1 MDPTDLE
8 RLDVRMLEN
17 EADVTA
23 KSTAVRHLVAL
34 GYEDP
39 LEAATR
45 QAAVER
51 SQLAQLA
58 GAEELLKAG
67 DATGAIA
74 ELEAMINAAAD
85 WAAPHQLLAR
95 AYYRTGRWRAAAK
108 QLEWLESH
116 GVEHAE
122 LALLRAQLALRA
134 RSLEEARDHAS
145 YAKALHQPLAAADVL
160 IGDVEFRLGDLAA
173 AEAAYRGA
181 IEVQGPH
188 ATALAGL
195 AAVALRRGELA
206 EAIDWS
212 LQAIEQ
218 APKMTTAHY
227 RLGLALWRL
236 QRAREASAALVT
248 AATLNAQLAGPHR
261 WLATI
266 AAAEGDLAAAEKY
279 RRLGQEVVERRRQL
293 RDAAE
298 DF

>member
-1 MDPTDLE
+1 
-8 RLDVRMLEN
+8 MLEN
-17 EADVTA
+17 EADVAA

-45 QAAVER
+45 QANVER
-51 SQLAQLA
+51 SQRAQLA

-74 ELEAMINAAAD
+74 ELESMIDAAAD

-95 AYYRTGRWRAAAK
+95 AYYRMGRWRGAAK

-122 LALLRAQLALRA
+122 LALLRAQLALRT
-134 RSLEEARDHAS
+134 RSLEAARDHAS
-145 YAKALHQPLAAADVL
+145 YAQALHQPLAAADVL

-173 AEAAYRGA
+173 AETAYTAYHGA
-181 IEVQGPH
+181 IEAQGPH

-206 EAIDWS
+206 EAVDWS

-236 QRAREASAALVT
+236 QRPREATAALRT
-248 AATLNAQLAGPHR
+248 AAALNAQLAGPYR
-261 WLATI
+261 WLTIIATE
-266 AAAEGDLAAAEKY
+266 EGDLAAAEGY
-279 RRLGQEVVERRRQL
+279 RQLGQAVVERRRQL

-298 DF
+298 DY

>member
-1 MDPTDLE
+1 MS
-8 RLDVRMLEN
+8 EN
-17 EADVTA
+17 EANVAAT
-23 KSTAVRHLVAL
+23 STAVRHLVAL

-45 QAAVER
+45 QATVER
-51 SQLAQLA
+51 SQRAQLA
-58 GAEELLKAG
+58 SAEELLKAG
-67 DATGAIA
+67 DAAGAIA
-74 ELEAMINAAAD
+74 ELKSMIDAAAD

-95 AYYRTGRWRAAAK
+95 AYYRTGRWRAAAQ

-134 RSLEEARDHAS
+134 RSLEAARDHAS
-145 YAKALHQPLAAADVL
+145 YAKALHQPLAAADAL
-160 IGDVEFRLGDLAA
+160 IGDVESRLGDLTA

-181 IEVQGPH
+181 IEIQGPH

-218 APKMTTAHY
+218 APQMATAHY
-227 RLGLALWRL
+227 RLGLALWRF
-236 QRAREASAALVT
+236 QRPREATAALGT
-248 AATLNAQLAGPHR
+248 AAALNAQLAGPYR

-266 AAAEGDLAAAEKY
+266 ATTESDLAAAEKY
-279 RRLGQEVVERRRQL
+279 RRLGQEAVERRRQL
-293 RDAAE
+293 RDAGE
-298 DF
+298 DC

>member
-45 QAAVER
+45 QATVER
-51 SQLAQLA
+51 SQRAQLA
-58 GAEELLKAG
+58 GVEELLKAG
-67 DATGAIA
+67 DATGAVA
-74 ELEAMINAAAD
+74 ELESMIDAAAD

-95 AYYRTGRWRAAAK
+95 AYYRTGHWRAAAK

-122 LALLRAQLALRA
+122 LALLRAQLALRT
-134 RSLEEARDHAS
+134 RSLEAARDHAS

-173 AEAAYRGA
+173 AEAAYRRA

-195 AAVALRRGELA
+195 AAVALHRGELA

-218 APKMTTAHY
+218 APKMTTAHF

-236 QRAREASAALVT
+236 QRPQEATAALRT
-248 AATLNAQLAGPHR
+248 AAALNSQLAGPYR
-261 WLATI
+261 WLTTI
-266 AAAEGDLAAAEKY
+266 ATAEGDLAAVENY
-279 RRLGQEVVERRRQL
+279 RRLGQAVVERRRKI
-293 RDAAE
+293 RDAKE
-298 DF
+298 DL

>member
-1 MDPTDLE
+1 
-8 RLDVRMLEN
+8 MLEN
-17 EADVTA
+17 EANFA
-23 KSTAVRHLVAL
+23 AESTAVRHLVAL

-51 SQLAQLA
+51 SQRAQLA
-58 GAEELLKAG
+58 SAEELLKAG

-74 ELEAMINAAAD
+74 ELESMIDAAAD

-95 AYYRTGRWRAAAK
+95 TYYRTGRWHAAAK
-108 QLEWLESH
+108 ELEWLESH

-134 RSLEEARDHAS
+134 RSLEAARDHAS
-145 YAKALHQPLAAADVL
+145 YAKALHQPLAAADAL

-195 AAVALRRGELA
+195 AAVALRREELA

-218 APKMTTAHY
+218 APKMATAHY

-236 QRAREASAALVT
+236 QRPREATAALVT
-248 AATLNAQLAGPHR
+248 AAALNAQLAGPYR
-261 WLATI
+261 WLTKI
-266 AAAEGDLAAAEKY
+266 AAAEGNLAEAEKY
-279 RRLGQEVVERRRQL
+279 RRLGQEAVERRRQI

-298 DF
+298 DY

>member
-1 MDPTDLE
+1 
-8 RLDVRMLEN
+8 MLEN
-17 EADVTA
+17 EANFA
-23 KSTAVRHLVAL
+23 AESTAVRHLVAL

-51 SQLAQLA
+51 SQRAQLA
-58 GAEELLKAG
+58 SAEELLKAG

-74 ELEAMINAAAD
+74 ALESMIDAAAD
-85 WAAPHQLLAR
+85 WSAPHQLLAR
-95 AYYRTGRWRAAAK
+95 AYFRTGRWRAAGER
-108 QLEWLESH
+108 LEWLESH

-122 LALLRAQLALRA
+122 LALLRARLALRA
-134 RSLEEARDHAS
+134 RSLEAARDHAA

-173 AEAAYRGA
+173 AETAYRGA
-181 IEVQGPH
+181 VEVQGPH

-195 AAVALRRGELA
+195 AAVTLRRGELA

-218 APKMTTAHY
+218 DPKMTTAHY

-236 QRAREASAALVT
+236 QRPREATAALVT
-248 AATLNAQLAGPHR
+248 AAALNAQLAGPYR

-266 AAAEGDLAAAEKY
+266 ATTEGDLAAAEKY
-279 RRLGQEVVERRRQL
+279 RQLGRAALKRRRQV
-293 RDAAE
+293 RDAEE
-298 DF
+298 DFWG

>member
-1 MDPTDLE
+1 
-8 RLDVRMLEN
+8 MLEN
-17 EADVTA
+17 EADVAA

-39 LEAATR
+39 LEAATQ
-45 QAAVER
+45 QATVER
-51 SQLAQLA
+51 SQRAQLA

-74 ELEAMINAAAD
+74 ELESMIDAAAD
-85 WAAPHQLLAR
+85 WVAPHQLLAR

-122 LALLRAQLALRA
+122 LALLRAQLALRT
-134 RSLEEARDHAS
+134 RSLDAARDHAS

-195 AAVALRRGELA
+195 AAVALRGGQLA

-218 APKMTTAHY
+218 SPKMATAHY

-236 QRAREASAALVT
+236 QRPREATAALRT
-248 AATLNAQLAGPHR
+248 AAALNAQLAGPYR
-261 WLATI
+261 WLTTI
-266 AAAEGDLAAAEKY
+266 AVAEGDLAAAEGY
-279 RRLGQEVVERRRQL
+279 RQLGQAVVERRRQL

-298 DF
+298 DY